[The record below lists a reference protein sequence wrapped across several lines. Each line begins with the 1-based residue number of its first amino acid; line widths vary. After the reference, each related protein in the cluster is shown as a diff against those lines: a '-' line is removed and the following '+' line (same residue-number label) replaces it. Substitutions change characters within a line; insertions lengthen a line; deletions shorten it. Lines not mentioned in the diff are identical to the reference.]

1 MMMLLFELDGTFAFF
16 LFVSLGDRI
25 FNFAV
30 KRQVTDIFTVEYTVD
45 YCGTSE
51 KSAKFPVVVLETLD
65 LGGVKKL
72 QGEIQNQ
79 QKHVTID
86 TMTDTTAKGFFG
98 EFGGSFVPPRLQ
110 DALNKLEEAFDK
122 YKEDESYQQELNY
135 YLKEYV
141 GRPNPLYLAQRLTDK
156 LGGAKIYLKRE
167 DLNHTGAHKI
177 NNVMGQV
184 LLAKRMGLN
193 RVIAETGGM
202 CRLFNSLEIVV
213 N

>member
-1 MMMLLFELDGTFAFF
+1 MT
-16 LFVSLGDRI
+16 
-25 FNFAV
+25 
-30 KRQVTDIFTVEYTVD
+30 TVAP
-45 YCGTSE
+45 GE
-51 KSAKFPVVVLETLD
+51 KSAKFPVFVLETLD
-65 LGGVKKL
+65 LGGVVKKL

-79 QKHVTID
+79 QKHETID

-193 RVIAETGGM
+193 REHQVKLSTRTSIGTYM
-202 CRLFNSLEIVV
+202 NQDPTIQKMTRTPDPV
-213 N
+213 NQL